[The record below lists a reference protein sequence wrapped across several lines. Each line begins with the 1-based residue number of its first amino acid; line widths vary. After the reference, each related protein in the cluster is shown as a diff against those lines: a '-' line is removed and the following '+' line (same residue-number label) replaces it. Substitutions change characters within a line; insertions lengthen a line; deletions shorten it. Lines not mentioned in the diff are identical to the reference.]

1 MQDFPVVHGVTVA
14 VAPPDDYDV
23 DFEHPKRRHE
33 IESYVVSGLGMAI
46 AALFFFQFMYVKLGL
61 LRKADGETGM
71 CPFGCFPGYVLSAD
85 SMPYSRVVILYRG
98 SSRGSS

>member
-1 MQDFPVVHGVTVA
+1 MPEFPVIHGVTVA
-14 VAPPDDYDV
+14 VAPPDGYDV

-46 AALFFFQFMYVKLGL
+46 AALFFLQFMYVKLGL

-71 CPFGCFPGYVLSAD
+71 CPFGWCLRYVLSVN
-85 SMPYSRVVILYRG
+85 SMSYSRVVIFYRS